1 MVSKKFNMTE
11 SIIKI
16 LKKLKNNIEKYSV
29 VCNYYKDGES
39 CLTEILADIVYTKHN
54 TKFYICFYKDNI
66 TIINDRGIKIV
77 SPYIDEIRKLECF
90 KLVVEIYQNCKNIL
104 SRQIREFA
112 DEIN

>member
-1 MVSKKFNMTE
+1 MTE

-29 VCNYYKDGES
+29 VCNYYGEM
-39 CLTEILADIVYTKHN
+39 LADIVYTKHN

-66 TIINDRGIKIV
+66 IITNDRGIKIV
-77 SPYIDEIRKLECF
+77 SPYIDEISKLECF

-104 SRQIREFA
+104 STQIREFA
-112 DEIN
+112 DEID

>member
-1 MVSKKFNMTE
+1 MID

-29 VCNYYKDGES
+29 ICNYFKDEEN

-54 TKFYICFYKDNI
+54 TKFYIYFYKDNI
-66 TIINDRGIKIV
+66 IITNDKGIKIV
-77 SPYIDEIRKLECF
+77 SPYIDEISKLECF

-104 SRQIREFA
+104 STQIREFA

>member
-1 MVSKKFNMTE
+1 MTE

-39 CLTEILADIVYTKHN
+39 YLNKFIPSEILADIVYTKHN

-66 TIINDRGIKIV
+66 IITNDRGIKIV
-77 SPYIDEIRKLECF
+77 SPYIDEISKLECL

-104 SRQIREFA
+104 STQIREFA

>member
-1 MVSKKFNMTE
+1 MID

-66 TIINDRGIKIV
+66 IITNDRGIKIV
-77 SPYIDEIRKLECF
+77 SPYIDEISKLECF

-104 SRQIREFA
+104 STQIREFA